1 MLLTKRT
8 ITASSNYRKVVPII
22 GYQRQLESLYA
33 RRSAVET
40 LIQSLED
47 YQRFR
52 AQRLEQ
58 RVGKTA

>member
-1 MLLTKRT
+1 MLLPKKTT
-8 ITASSNYRKVVPII
+8 SASPNRSKVVPIR
-22 GYQRQLESLYA
+22 GFGRQLESLYA

-52 AQRLEQ
+52 AQRTESIES
-58 RVGKTA
+58 KTA

>member
-1 MLLTKRT
+1 MLLPKKTT
-8 ITASSNYRKVVPII
+8 SASPNRSNVVPIR
-22 GYQRQLESLYA
+22 GFGRQLESLYA

-52 AQRLEQ
+52 AQRTES
-58 RVGKTA
+58 RESKTA